1 MTATMTDQ
9 RERSVPDSPRT
20 PTLGTLAQLL
30 ALGTPKKTKIV
41 DLGEAGKYKVQELTQ
56 GEIEEIRHA
65 VIKQDATGEGRSAD
79 LRGSQAKAVACAL
92 VHEDGSKF
100 FTDPLVQYITLQAL
114 SITVMEKLYAA
125 VAELS
130 GLGEEKEKL
139 GKDSAPTTSSTG
151 ASG

>member
-1 MTATMTDQ
+1 M
-9 RERSVPDSPRT
+9 SDSPRT
-20 PTLGTLAQLL
+20 PILGTLAQLL
-30 ALGTPKKTKIV
+30 EVGAPKKTKVV
-41 DLGEAGKYKVQELTQ
+41 DIGTHRQKVRELTQ

-79 LRGSQAKAVACAL
+79 LRGSQAKAVACAML
-92 VHEDGSKF
+92 EPDGTQSF
-100 FTDPLVQYITLQAL
+100 QDPLTQYIVLQKL
-114 SITVMEKLYAA
+114 SIGVMEKLYGA

-151 ASG
+151 VSS